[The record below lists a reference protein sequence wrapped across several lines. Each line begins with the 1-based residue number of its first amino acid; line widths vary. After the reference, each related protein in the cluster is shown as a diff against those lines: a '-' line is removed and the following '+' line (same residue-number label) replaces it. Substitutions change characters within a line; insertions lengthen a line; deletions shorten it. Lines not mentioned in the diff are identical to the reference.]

1 MTNFHGIRTD
11 ELPATEEGAAERA
24 RRERLEA
31 AIVNVFS
38 RFNGLGR
45 AGFERAINRAA
56 HRGFELTT
64 DASELFEIRR
74 MFAFAWE
81 LNTAKVRTHGSA
93 PHNLR
98 SWFSVDHEHPL
109 SRGGA
114 TNQAN
119 LRVVDREDDLA
130 KGCAEGV
137 EIAAIPVPDDFAI
150 WDSEACQMVSS
161 IAG

>member
-1 MTNFHGIRTD
+1 
-11 ELPATEEGAAERA
+11 
-24 RRERLEA
+24 
-31 AIVNVFS
+31 VFS

-81 LNTAKVRTHGSA
+81 LNTAKVKTHGSA
-93 PHNLR
+93 PSHMR
-98 SWFSVDHEHPL
+98 SWFSVDHSHPL

-114 TNQAN
+114 TNLAN
-119 LRVVDREDDLA
+119 LNVVDRAEDLA
-130 KGCAEGV
+130 KGNAEGV
-137 EIAAIPVPDDFAI
+137 EIASIPVPSDFAI
-150 WDSEACQMVSS
+150 WDSVECRMVSS
-161 IAG
+161 IES